1 MARKKAKKKESKKDD
16 SKKKNLKKKDIKKK
30 ILKKKKGKK
39 KELKKKDLK
48 RKEKKQ
54 KAEER
59 GKSKSSVTVSAFTDH
74 SSNYNVK
81 DAISKLRSLENQN
94 DAQSF
99 IQGEERTTITRL
111 IPGIIKKLGDN

>member
-1 MARKKAKKKESKKDD
+1 MARKKAKKKGSKKED
-16 SKKKNLKKKDIKKK
+16 SKKKNLKKKDIKNKL
-30 ILKKKKGKK
+30 LKKKKDKK
-39 KELKKKDLK
+39 KGIKDLK

-54 KAEER
+54 KAEARE
-59 GKSKSSVTVSAFTDH
+59 KKKSSVTVSTFSDH

-81 DAISKLRSLENQN
+81 DAISKLRSLDNQN
-94 DAQSF
+94 EAQSF